1 MKHDPV
7 RSGKRRPLNLSI
19 DSGIVDRA
27 RDLDLNLSQL
37 GEEALRL
44 AIKKEE
50 ERRWIDENRGWITA
64 HQKWVEE
71 NPLPLER
78 YRLF

>member
-27 RDLDLNLSQL
+27 RELDLNLSQL
-37 GEEALRL
+37 GEEALRT

-50 ERRWIDENRGWITA
+50 ERRW
-64 HQKWVEE
+64 VEE
-71 NPLPLER
+71 NREALESYNRWYEKHGDPLAHLT
-78 YRLF
+78 LL